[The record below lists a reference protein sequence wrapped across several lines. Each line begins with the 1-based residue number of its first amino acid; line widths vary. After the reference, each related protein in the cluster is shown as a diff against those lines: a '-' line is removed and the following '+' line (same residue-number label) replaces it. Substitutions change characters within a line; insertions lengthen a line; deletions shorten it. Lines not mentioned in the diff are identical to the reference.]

1 LLRTVAKQRK
11 RIAVPGLTKNAFVGQ
26 RLQLAREF
34 RDLTQKQLGEK
45 VAASHA
51 LVSLCE
57 SGKRTDPATDL
68 VEAFG
73 TVLGFEA
80 DFFYQPTGEIFKED
94 ECSFRHRRS
103 TPERLKTKI
112 RAHASLLGVVLDR
125 LRGYFKFPS
134 LNIPRIP
141 ASTDQEIEKAAE
153 QVRLHWGL
161 GIDAPLSEIGRVME
175 HAGVF
180 IVAHL
185 AESSQVDA
193 FSRDGSTAI
202 IFLNQSV
209 QSTSR
214 WIFDIGHECAHL
226 VMHSG
231 VQTGTQET
239 EAAADRFA
247 AAFLLPRTA
256 FAREFRASPLSWN
269 HVFKLKKR
277 WKASAAAIVKRAYD
291 LRLIDAVE
299 YRQSFKYMSA
309 RNWRK
314 GGEPCEPD
322 FKGPELLSTALDALG
337 TRIELT
343 VEELCKDLHF
353 TPEAFLTVTGTSVPT
368 LRGKPVEVIP
378 ISTTRVG

>member
-1 LLRTVAKQRK
+1 MS
-11 RIAVPGLTKNAFVGQ
+11 VPSKKTFVGE

-34 RDLTQKQLGEK
+34 RDLTQKQLGDK

-57 SGKRTDPATDL
+57 SGKRTDPAADL

-73 TVLGFEA
+73 TVLGFEV
-80 DFFYQPTGEIFKED
+80 DFFYEPNGEIFQEH

-112 RAHASLLGVVLDR
+112 RAHASLLGMVLER
-125 LRGYFKFPS
+125 LRRHFKFPP
-134 LNIPRIP
+134 LNIPKMP
-141 ASTDQEIEKAAE
+141 ASTDQDIERAAE
-153 QVRLHWGL
+153 QARQHWGL
-161 GIDAPLSEIGRVME
+161 GIDAPISDIGRVME

-180 IVAHL
+180 LVSHL

-193 FSRDGSTAI
+193 FSRDGSTAV
-202 IFLNQSV
+202 IFLNQGV

-214 WIFDIGHECAHL
+214 WVFDIGHECGHL

-231 VQTGTQET
+231 IQTGTEET

-247 AAFLLPRTA
+247 GAFLLPRVA
-256 FAREFRASPLSWN
+256 FAREFRTSPFSWK
-269 HVFKLKKR
+269 HVFNLKKR
-277 WKASAAAIVKRAYD
+277 WKASAAAIIKRAYD

-309 RNWRK
+309 RGWRK
-314 GGEPCEPD
+314 GGEPNEPD
-322 FKGPELLSTALDALG
+322 FKGPELLSTALSALG
-337 TRIELT
+337 TKIELT
-343 VEELCKDLHF
+343 VEQLCRDLHF
-353 TPEAFLTVTGTSVPT
+353 APETFLILTGVSVP
-368 LRGKPVEVIP
+368 LPKGKPVEVIP
-378 ISTTRVG
+378 IRATGGG

>member
-1 LLRTVAKQRK
+1 MPATFALNKS
-11 RIAVPGLTKNAFVGQ
+11 GFDGQ

-34 RDLTQKQLGEK
+34 CDLTQKQLGDK

-57 SGKRTDPATDL
+57 SGKRTEPATDL

-73 TVLGFEA
+73 TVLGFETE
-80 DFFYQPTGEIFKED
+80 FFYQPTSEIFREA

-112 RAHASLLGVVLDR
+112 RAHASLLGMVLER
-125 LRGYFKFPS
+125 LRAHLKFPA
-134 LNIPRIP
+134 LNVPRIP
-141 ASTDQEIEKAAE
+141 ASTDEQIEKAAE
-153 QVRLHWGL
+153 QARQHWGL
-161 GIDAPLSEIGRVME
+161 GVEAPISEIGRVME

-180 IVAHL
+180 LVSHL

-193 FSRDGSTAI
+193 FSRDGATAL
-202 IFLNQSV
+202 IFLNESV

-214 WIFDIGHECAHL
+214 WIFDVAHECGHL

-231 VQTGTQET
+231 IQTGTDET

-247 AAFLLPRTA
+247 GAFLLPRGA
-256 FAREFRASPLSWN
+256 FAREFRTSPFSWN

-291 LRLIDAVE
+291 LRLINAVE
-299 YRQSFKYMSA
+299 YRQSFKYMSG

-314 GGEPCEPD
+314 GGEPHEPE
-322 FKGPELLSTALDALG
+322 FKGPELLSTALASLG
-337 TRIELT
+337 TKIDLT
-343 VEELCKDLHF
+343 IAELCKDLHF
-353 TPEAFLTVTGTSVPT
+353 TPKTFLTVTGATVRAS
-368 LRGKPVEVIP
+368 RGKEVEVIP
-378 ISTTRVG
+378 IRATGIG

>member
-1 LLRTVAKQRK
+1 MPAMFALNKS
-11 RIAVPGLTKNAFVGQ
+11 GFDGQ

-34 RDLTQKQLGEK
+34 CDLTQKQLGDK

-57 SGKRTDPATDL
+57 SGKRTEPATDL

-73 TVLGFEA
+73 TVLGFETE
-80 DFFYQPTGEIFKED
+80 FFYQPTSEIFREA

-112 RAHASLLGVVLDR
+112 RAHASLLGMVLER
-125 LRGYFKFPS
+125 LRAYLKFPA
-134 LNIPRIP
+134 LNLPRIS
-141 ASTDQEIEKAAE
+141 ASTEEQIEKAAE
-153 QVRLHWGL
+153 QAHLHWGL
-161 GIDAPLSEIGRVME
+161 GIEAPISEIGRVME

-180 IVAHL
+180 LVSHL

-193 FSRDGSTAI
+193 FSRDGATAL

-214 WIFDIGHECAHL
+214 WIFDIAHECGHL

-231 VQTGTQET
+231 IQTGTEET

-247 AAFLLPRTA
+247 GAFLLPRGA
-256 FAREFRASPLSWN
+256 FAREFRTSPFSWN

-314 GGEPCEPD
+314 GGEPHEPE
-322 FKGPELLSTALDALG
+322 FKGPELLSSALG
-337 TRIELT
+337 SLGTKIDLT
-343 VEELCKDLHF
+343 VAQLCKDLHF
-353 TPEAFLTVTGTSVPT
+353 TPKTFLTVTGAMVHAP
-368 LRGKPVEVIP
+368 RGKEVEVIP
-378 ISTTRVG
+378 IRVTGMR

>member
-1 LLRTVAKQRK
+1 MTSMSVLSKST
-11 RIAVPGLTKNAFVGQ
+11 FVGQ

-73 TVLGFEA
+73 TVLGFDA
-80 DFFYQPTGEIFKED
+80 QFFYEPDGDIFREE

-112 RAHASLLGVVLDR
+112 RANASLLGMVLER
-125 LRGYFKFPS
+125 LRRHFKFPS
-134 LNIPRIP
+134 LNIPKMP
-141 ASTDQEIEKAAE
+141 ASTDPGIEKAAE
-153 QVRLHWGL
+153 QARQHWAL
-161 GIDAPLSEIGRVME
+161 GIDAPISDIGRVME

-180 IVAHL
+180 LVSHL

-202 IFLNQSV
+202 IFLNQGV

-214 WIFDIGHECAHL
+214 WVFDVGHECGHL

-231 VQTGTQET
+231 IQTGTEET
-239 EAAADRFA
+239 EDAADKFA
-247 AAFLLPRTA
+247 GAFLLPRVG
-256 FAREFRASPLSWN
+256 FAREFRTSPFSFN

-277 WKASAAAIVKRAYD
+277 WKASAAAIIKRAYD
-291 LRLIDAVE
+291 LKLIDAVQ

-309 RNWRK
+309 RGWRK
-314 GGEPCEPD
+314 GGEPNEPD
-322 FKGPELLSTALDALG
+322 FKGPELLPTALGALG
-337 TRIELT
+337 TKVHLT
-343 VEELCKDLHF
+343 VDQLCRDLDF
-353 TPEAFLTVTGTSVPT
+353 TPETFLTVTAVSVP
-368 LRGKPVEVIP
+368 LSKGKLVEVIP
-378 ISTTRVG
+378 IRATGLG